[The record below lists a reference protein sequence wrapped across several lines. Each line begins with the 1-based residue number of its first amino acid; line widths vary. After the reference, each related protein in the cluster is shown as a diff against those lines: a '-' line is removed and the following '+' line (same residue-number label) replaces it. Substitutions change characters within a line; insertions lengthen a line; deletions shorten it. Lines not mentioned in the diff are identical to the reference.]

1 MKNDKGRVKFVKEN
15 ITLDEALAQISFLK
29 KQVKVLGEKAFKSEN
44 KYEEAKQQVEDLT
57 VQNKELQANYN
68 WILEQL
74 KLSKKKIYGAS
85 AEKIAEEYGR

>member
-44 KYEEAKQQVEDLT
+44 KYSVFT
-57 VQNKELQANYN
+57 
-68 WILEQL
+68 
-74 KLSKKKIYGAS
+74 
-85 AEKIAEEYGR
+85 R